1 MGNKLVLS
9 CLPRIDNRI
18 EAYNFDH
25 PDISNNSN
33 KELVSIE
40 GQLSYLDANKIIC
53 SMEPCCIC
61 MDNLSCVK
69 LDCGHTNFCWECL
82 REMVMNGY
90 RECPICRAEFKSI
103 QIGYNLEFKPF
114 K

>member
-1 MGNKLVLS
+1 MGNKII
-9 CLPRIDNRI
+9 LPCIPKVENRI
-18 EAYNFDH
+18 EAYNLEH
-25 PDISNNSN
+25 PDISNNK

-53 SMEPCCIC
+53 NMEPCCIC

-69 LDCGHTNFCWECL
+69 LDCGHDNFCWECM
-82 REMVMNGY
+82 REIAMNGY
-90 RECPICRAEFKSI
+90 KECPICRSDFKLI
-103 QIGYNLEFKPF
+103 QIAYNLEFKVF